1 MPVDMGRLPRTVT
14 LGRDDRGRAFLD
26 YVDQRVLPGRLEVV
40 RTYCWRE
47 VVGAIC
53 GLAVRGAPALGVCG
67 AAAVA
72 LWLDGAAESEE
83 GSFAGTYCW
92 REVVGAICGLAVRGA
107 PALGVCGAAAVAL
120 WLDGAAESEEGSF
133 AGVAALLEG
142 LRQASS
148 QIASARPTAV
158 NLSWGVSRVRD
169 AAVQAIENGG
179 RIRDV
184 ARLAFDEAKA
194 VEAQDEECC
203 RRIGAFGAALLP
215 SREGGCRVLT
225 HCNAGSLACS
235 FYGTAL
241 GVVYSAAQEG
251 RIARVYADETSSR
264 EGGCRVL
271 THCNAGSL
279 ACSFYGT
286 ALGVVYSAAQEGRIA
301 RVYADE
307 TRPVGQGARLTA
319 WELARAGVPVTLI
332 CDNMAASAMAQG
344 MVDAVVVGADRIAAN
359 GDVANKIGTLG
370 VAVLAKRFGVPFFV
384 AAPAST
390 VDASL
395 SCGSLIPIEQR
406 DRAEVMADTPE
417 GVEIWNPAFD
427 VTPAE
432 LVDAIVTERGVFEPS
447 RILDALEQQ
456 E

>member
-1 MPVDMGRLPRTVT
+1 MPVDIGRLPRTVT

-40 RTYCWRE
+40 RAYCWRE

-83 GSFAGTYCW
+83 GSFA
-92 REVVGAICGLAVRGA
+92 
-107 PALGVCGAAAVAL
+107 
-120 WLDGAAESEEGSF
+120 D
-133 AGVAALLEG
+133 VAALLEE

-184 ARLAFDEAKA
+184 ARLAFASSKA

-215 SREGGCRVLT
+215 
-225 HCNAGSLACS
+225 
-235 FYGTAL
+235 
-241 GVVYSAAQEG
+241 
-251 RIARVYADETSSR
+251 SR

-384 AAPAST
+384 AAPVST
-390 VDASL
+390 VDAGL
-395 SCGSLIPIEQR
+395 PCGSLIPIEQR
-406 DRAEVMADTPE
+406 DPREVMADAPE

-432 LVDAIVTERGVFEPS
+432 LVDAIVTERGVFEPG
-447 RILDALEQQ
+447 RILDALGQQ
-456 E
+456 GIGRAGR